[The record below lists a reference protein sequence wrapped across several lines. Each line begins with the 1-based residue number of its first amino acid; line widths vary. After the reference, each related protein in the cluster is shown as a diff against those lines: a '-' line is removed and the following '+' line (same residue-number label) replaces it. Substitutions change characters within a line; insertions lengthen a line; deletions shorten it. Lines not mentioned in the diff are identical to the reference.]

1 MPIYE
6 ELPFIASK
14 TQIVLTSCI
23 FPTVV
28 QISRRVKRTTTSS
41 LEENNKK
48 KWSKKDVRQ
57 LDSTLTQLTALLDL
71 KGIREFHVTPFV
83 VVFELQLCRVIS
95 PCKNTR
101 RSGLLLQRFDILL
114 SLRGKS
120 TQHSL
125 CPIN

>member
-83 VVFELQLCRVIS
+83 VVFELSKTNKKRFNHSCRKLEIYEA
-95 PCKNTR
+95 NNMY
-101 RSGLLLQRFDILL
+101 GQEAI
-114 SLRGKS
+114 
-120 TQHSL
+120 
-125 CPIN
+125 